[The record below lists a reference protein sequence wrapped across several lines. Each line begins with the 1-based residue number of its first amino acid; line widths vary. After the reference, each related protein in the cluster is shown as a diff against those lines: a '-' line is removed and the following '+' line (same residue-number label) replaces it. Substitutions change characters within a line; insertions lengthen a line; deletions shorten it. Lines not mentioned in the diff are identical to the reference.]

1 MAIISAYHRIVLP
14 PPAVKGIEWSLDARR
29 AIIFFRRGVEGA
41 LIGAGA
47 PNTTPHSI
55 ADPYREDLKQR
66 REAPSF
72 GEGAPNTIPH
82 SEFSPNATGPD
93 GSLRNIEDYVAII
106 DVDVEGKD
114 KGYEVIKLHAIPK
127 ELGWNSESTFAAIK
141 PIGRNN
147 AFYHYTGSEDKLEF
161 EIDWYS
167 QGWDRSDVIKNCRK
181 VEALS
186 KADGYSGD
194 PHKVMLK
201 WGDGNILFSGMYF
214 HVIEAPYR
222 MTQFN
227 KAQIRDGVV
236 ESTYM
241 LPVQAYQKVI
251 LARITETNLTKV
263 EIEYVDRSPIVKSR

>member
-1 MAIISAYHRIVLP
+1 MAIISAYHRIVMP
-14 PPAVKGIEWSLDARR
+14 PPATKGIEWSLDARR
-29 AIIFFRRGVEGA
+29 AVIFFRRGIEGA

-47 PNTTPHSI
+47 PNTRDHSVI
-55 ADPYREDLKQR
+55 TPYRDELERKTKKGG
-66 REAPSF
+66 ALNF
-72 GEGAPNTIPH
+72 APNTAYH
-82 SEFSPNATGPD
+82 SKFFVNAEMTEGLV
-93 GSLRNIEDYVAII
+93 SAEDYVAII
-106 DVDVEGKD
+106 DMDVKGRD
-114 KGYEVIKLHAIPK
+114 KGYEVIQLHAIPK

-167 QGWDRSDVIKNCRK
+167 QGWDRRDVIKKCRR

-194 PHKVMLK
+194 PHKVILK
-201 WGDGNILFSGMYF
+201 WGNGDILFSGMYF

-227 KAQIRDGVV
+227 KAQLREGTV
-236 ESTYM
+236 ESTHM

-251 LARITETNLTKV
+251 LARVTETNLTKV
-263 EIEYVDRSPIVKSR
+263 EIEYVDSAPMA